1 MFDQVWKSDGESM
14 VLETN
19 FQESKTEVNKLS
31 SKLFDGTMT
40 SGELPMIDFLV
51 SLPAYGLYVWTRI
64 CLHAFLQ
71 NCYIL
76 AIIESHCY
84 VMQKNYFRE

>member
-40 SGELPMIDFLV
+40 SGELPMIDFLF
-51 SLPAYGLYVWTRI
+51 SLPAYGLYV
-64 CLHAFLQ
+64 
-71 NCYIL
+71 
-76 AIIESHCY
+76 
-84 VMQKNYFRE
+84 

>member
-1 MFDQVWKSDGESM
+1 M

-40 SGELPMIDFLV
+40 SGELQMIDFLV
-51 SLPAYGLYVWTRI
+51 SLPAYSVFTSER
-64 CLHAFLQ
+64 
-71 NCYIL
+71 
-76 AIIESHCY
+76 ESACMHSY
-84 VMQKNYFRE
+84 KIVIF